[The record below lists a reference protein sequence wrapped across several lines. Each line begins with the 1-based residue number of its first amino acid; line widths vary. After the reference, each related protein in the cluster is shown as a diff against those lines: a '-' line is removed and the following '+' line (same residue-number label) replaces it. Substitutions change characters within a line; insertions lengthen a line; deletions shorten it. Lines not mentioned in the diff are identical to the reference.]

1 MADFIESGVLL
12 AENAI
17 HSREISREGWRGPGI
32 FGNVEQQQDSELHA
46 RISQLIDKLELLIA
60 LSKKRHFGRA
70 AEACGVTQP
79 TMSTSLKQLEEFLG
93 VMLVQRGSRFVDF
106 TPEGERTLE
115 WARRIV
121 GDVRGMRQEIN
132 TLKEGL
138 SGELRIAAIPTV
150 LGMVAAL
157 TTPFRE
163 RHPNVR
169 FKIVSCTSTDVL
181 GLLENLEV
189 DAGLTYLD
197 NEPVGKVRSIPLY
210 NESYRLLTSP
220 DGMFGDRKQVTWAE
234 VGQIPLCLLTPDMQN
249 RRIIDRALLA
259 AGTEARPTLT
269 SNSVVVLYTHVKTG
283 RWSTVMP
290 AKLADTLGFS
300 DVVRAIPIVDPLITY
315 GVGLVIPQRDPMT
328 SLVAALVDVARE
340 VGPSLEI

>member
-1 MADFIESGVLL
+1 MPDSIGSSILS
-12 AENAI
+12 AENASDARGI
-17 HSREISREGWRGPGI
+17 LRQGWQSSGI
-32 FGNVEQQQDSELHA
+32 FGIVEPQHECELPA

-60 LSKKRHFGRA
+60 LSKERHFGRA

-79 TMSTSLKQLEEFLG
+79 TMSTSLKQLEEYLG

-121 GDVRGMRQEIN
+121 GDVRGMRHEIT

-169 FKIVSCTSTDVL
+169 FKIVSCTSSAVL

-220 DGMFGDRKQVTWAE
+220 DGLFGDRKQVTWAE

-259 AGTEARPTLT
+259 AGAEARPTLT

>member
-1 MADFIESGVLL
+1 MIE
-12 AENAI
+12 
-17 HSREISREGWRGPGI
+17 
-32 FGNVEQQQDSELHA
+32 
-46 RISQLIDKLELLIA
+46 KLELLIA
-60 LSKKRHFGRA
+60 LSKERHFGRA

-79 TMSTSLKQLEEFLG
+79 TMSTSLKQLEEYLG

-138 SGELRIAAIPTV
+138 SGELRIAVIPTV

-169 FKIVSCTSTDVL
+169 FKIVSCTSSDVL

-189 DAGLTYLD
+189 DAGMTYLD
-197 NEPVGKVRSIPLY
+197 NEPLGKVRTIPLY

-220 DGMFGDRKQVTWAE
+220 DGMFGDRKEVTWE
-234 VGQIPLCLLTPDMQN
+234 DVGKIPLCLLTPDMQN

-259 AGTEARPTLT
+259 AGTTAQPTLT
-269 SNSVVVLYTHVKTG
+269 SNSIIVLYTHVKTG

-300 DVVRAIPIVDPLITY
+300 EAVRSIPIIDPLVNYRI
-315 GVGLVIPQRDPMT
+315 GLVLPQRDPMT
-328 SLVAALVDVARE
+328 SLVSALADVARE
-340 VGPSLEI
+340 IGPTLES